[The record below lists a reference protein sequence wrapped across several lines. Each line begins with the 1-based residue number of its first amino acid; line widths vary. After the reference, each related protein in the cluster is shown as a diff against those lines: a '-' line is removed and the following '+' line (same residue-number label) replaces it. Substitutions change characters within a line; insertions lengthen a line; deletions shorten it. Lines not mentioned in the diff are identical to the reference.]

1 MVPSDANPSK
11 GQRKGTAVTDDEGAR
26 RAKAALVDTSVP
38 NPARVGDYLFG
49 GRNNFE
55 VDRQTAR
62 SMIAVAPSVATVAPA
77 ARAFHQ
83 RVVRYLVGQAGVT
96 QFLDVGTSLVA
107 AGNTHDVAQSMNPR
121 CRIVYADSD
130 PVVLVHARALMRS
143 TPEGAIGCLD
153 ACMLDVG
160 EIIAGAG
167 ETLDFGQPV
176 AFMLMSTLG
185 FLPDIAAAGA
195 LVRTLADA
203 GPSGSHVALHHHASD
218 LDPALRLAATRWN
231 RQSPKPVTL
240 RSHEEVAGLLAGLD
254 VLPPG
259 VVPVCQ
265 WRPEPGDPS
274 FDQVVP
280 FYGALARKP

>member
-1 MVPSDANPSK
+1 VA
-11 GQRKGTAVTDDEGAR
+11 DDEGAR

-38 NPARVGDYLFG
+38 NPARVGDYLYG

-55 VDRQTAR
+55 IDRKTAR

-96 QFLDVGTSLVA
+96 QFLDIGTGLAV
-107 AGNTHDVAQSMNPR
+107 AGNTHDVAQSMDPT

-130 PVVLVHARALMRS
+130 PVVLVHARALMLS
-143 TPEGAIGCLD
+143 TPEGAISCLD
-153 ACMLDVG
+153 ACARDVG
-160 EIIAGAG
+160 EVLAGAG
-167 ETLDFGQPV
+167 ETLDFGEPV

-185 FLPDIAAAGA
+185 FIPDIAAAGA
-195 LVRTLADA
+195 LVRELLGA
-203 GPSGSHVALHHHASD
+203 GAPGSHLALYHHASD
-218 LDPALRLAATRWN
+218 LDPAFCVAATRWN
-231 RQSPKPVTL
+231 RQSQKAVTL
-240 RSHEEVAGLLAGLD
+240 RSHDEVTGLLAGLD

-259 VVPVCQ
+259 VVPLCQ